1 VKVALLAFSV
11 RGAMGQYLEA
21 LVPPLSKYLD
31 FTLFV
36 PEHFKGTIPTKVVR
50 FPYGASK
57 AETLKRF
64 LDLGQARALWR
75 KILAEKPN
83 CLYLFNGEGY
93 PWALLLARWAR
104 EEGIP
109 LFLTLH
115 DPDPHPGNVWEAA
128 NALLRRWVVPL
139 ATSVHVHSRVFV
151 DKARQLG
158 ARDVV
163 VIPHGSFADR
173 FLRYAKPNVQ
183 REEGLVLFFGRLEAY
198 KGVDVLVRAIL
209 ALGGR
214 RKALIAGPGRLPLI
228 LRKAMREHPSRFE
241 VHNRYVPDEEA
252 ALFFQRASVLVLPY
266 RQATQSSLPLIGA
279 AFGLTVVASAV
290 GAFVEDVP
298 RLGGILVPPNDP
310 KALAQ
315 VLLQLQP
322 QKDQK
327 ERVFGEH
334 LRELSFDALA
344 PRFFA
349 WLAGRGGV

>member
-1 VKVALLAFSV
+1 
-11 RGAMGQYLEA
+11 MGQYLEA
-21 LVPPLSKYLD
+21 LVPPLSEYLNL
-31 FTLFV
+31 TLFV
-36 PEHFKGTIPTKVVR
+36 PEHFKEAVPTKVVR
-50 FPYGASK
+50 FPSGTSK

-75 KILAEKPN
+75 KILSEKPDR
-83 CLYLFNGEGY
+83 LYLFNGEGY
-93 PWALLLARWAR
+93 PWALLLSRWAT

-139 ATSVHVHSRVFV
+139 ATSVHVHSHVFV

-173 FLRYAKPNVQ
+173 FLRHAKPNVQ
-183 REEGLVLFFGRLEAY
+183 REEDLVLFFGRLEAY

-214 RKALIAGPGRLPLI
+214 RRALIAGPGRLPLI
-228 LRKAMREHPSRFE
+228 LREAMREHPSWFE

-279 AFGLTVVASAV
+279 AFGLAVVASAV

-298 RLGGILVPPNDP
+298 RVGGILVPPNNP
-310 KALAQ
+310 EALAQ
-315 VLLQLQP
+315 ALLPLEP
-322 QKDQK
+322 HKDQK
-327 ERVFGEH
+327 ERAFGEV
-334 LRELSFDALA
+334 LLELSFDALA

-349 WLAGRGGV
+349 WLVGRGGV